1 MQIIKNLQT
10 TYQTPNIYI
19 YIYIYI
25 LRNACIYSEGF
36 IVTIISE
43 DDS

>member
-19 YIYIYI
+19 YIYI

-36 IVTIISE
+36 KVTIISE